1 MSLPKMHPL
10 ILDELLIL
18 ISGAFMESFT
28 ADEQAV
34 IGTFLATL
42 GSIISLN
49 SVYILYLEGLNPE
62 NTDQNNDKDNE
73 DKYEILEKSID
84 KIKEEIEKIRRKEEI

>member
-1 MSLPKMHPL
+1 
-10 ILDELLIL
+10 
-18 ISGAFMESFT
+18 METFS

-49 SVYILYLEGLNPE
+49 SVYILYLEGLGQEIEQEQNKK
-62 NTDQNNDKDNE
+62 DNNDDETDN
-73 DKYEILEKSID
+73 KYDLLEKSID
-84 KIKEEIEKIRRKEEI
+84 KIKEEIEKLKETKH